1 MIRKIRSNWL
11 PILLTIA
18 IVVSLLLSWATW
30 TNPSRYN
37 STDTDE
43 SSSTTAKVTN
53 RAISDVFL
61 PTQIIKNNTDG
72 TQNLMYP
79 KKRNLVVSE
88 QQILQK
94 WKFGRVEKLS
104 TGSHSKYLSYLQRK
118 DSLVMSYNDAVTTS
132 VLNKV
137 YDQSINTKK
146 ISKVQR
152 IVVPRHNPKYIY

>member
-1 MIRKIRSNWL
+1 MKGMNGTMIRKIRSNWL

-30 TNPSRYN
+30 TNPSRDN

-43 SSSTTAKVTN
+43 SSSTTDKVTN

-79 KKRNLVVSE
+79 KKRNLVVSA

-94 WKFGRVEKLS
+94 WKFGRVE
-104 TGSHSKYLSYLQRK
+104 SYRR
-118 DSLVMSYNDAVTTS
+118 VV
-132 VLNKV
+132 
-137 YDQSINTKK
+137 
-146 ISKVQR
+146 
-152 IVVPRHNPKYIY
+152 IVNI